1 MAALDASTGTGEAR
15 LVSNALRKGVRME
28 LVVAPVSFLLPLLV
42 AALFWD
48 LGLRHGA
55 PHYLA
60 IGAIVFLGNVVFD
73 YLMVRTAL
81 RFLGRTRPPGPAEGG
96 PPAE

>member
-1 MAALDASTGTGEAR
+1 VASLDASTGQGEAR
-15 LVSNALRKGVRME
+15 IVDSALRKGVRME
-28 LVVAPVSFLLPLLV
+28 LVVAPVSFLLP
-42 AALFWD
+42 ALIGGVFVD

-55 PHYLA
+55 MHYVAL
-60 IGAIVFLGNVVFD
+60 GVLLFLGNVVFD

-81 RFLGRTRPPGPAEGG
+81 RFLRGTKPPGKESA